1 MIYENIQLF
10 PSLLAVYCCWIG
22 NPQGYE
28 DAKRND
34 ESDGTRAL
42 KSPSMAAPPFIGGKN
57 KTPVLGG

>member
-1 MIYENIQLF
+1 MIHENIQLF
-10 PSLLAVYCCWIG
+10 PSLLAVYYCWIG

-42 KSPSMAAPPFIGGKN
+42 NLLQWLLLS
-57 KTPVLGG
+57 L